1 MRRIHTMRQRFFF
14 KSFFQNLLLLL
25 APILLIGPFSIW
37 ELNMESRSALKK
49 SSYNVLYQ
57 VDETMNT
64 LLSELDNVYYYI
76 RSNPSITTSLKAAYS
91 EPEITLNS
99 LRSIN
104 NISSLLRYYMYTS
117 EYIQSIYVYYYN
129 DRDRLLVPEKGM
141 VSLQAHSAN
150 GWIESSREMEED
162 IWLATAEVAPDK
174 YSEAKPVIYYC
185 RKLYSTI
192 DPSNA
197 IGVIAV
203 QYDADAL
210 IRYIN
215 SLGLYSEQS
224 ITVLNKKNQILFQNM
239 PVDALEFLD
248 SETELQLGGFE
259 YSDIRMDKE
268 KYTVSQ
274 MHSNYVKDLDYVSV
288 VPTKNILRSSSWFA
302 TVFCILVGGAIV
314 ISMILAVF
322 KTQKDYKRLEE
333 ILDLLSHPELAT
345 SDRQEKTGAFLDPY
359 NYITYNILHLFLQQN
374 YLKVQTSEQKYR
386 LKTMELMALQQQI
399 NPHFLHNTLNT
410 IYWEAIA
417 LTKGPNTCADML
429 TKLAAIMRYSLGNPD
444 ESVTVR
450 EELGYLKNYVFIQA
464 RRYQN
469 KFQVEYDIDEKALD
483 YPIRKILLQPL
494 VENAINHGIKEL
506 EREGIIRMK
515 VHDCGTHIYIS
526 VLDTGVG
533 MDRETL
539 LKLRQSL
546 LATEEYS
553 PHIGLLNSH
562 RRLVLTYGPDAGIH
576 IQSHKNRGTCIF
588 FRLPLEDVR

>member
-162 IWLATAEVAPDK
+162 IWLDTAEVAPDK

-224 ITVLNKKNQILFQNM
+224 ITILNKKNQILFQNM

-248 SETELQLGGFE
+248 SETELELGGFE
-259 YSDIRMDKE
+259 YSDIRMGKE

-314 ISMILAVF
+314 ISMI
-322 KTQKDYKRLEE
+322 
-333 ILDLLSHPELAT
+333 
-345 SDRQEKTGAFLDPY
+345 
-359 NYITYNILHLFLQQN
+359 
-374 YLKVQTSEQKYR
+374 
-386 LKTMELMALQQQI
+386 
-399 NPHFLHNTLNT
+399 
-410 IYWEAIA
+410 
-417 LTKGPNTCADML
+417 
-429 TKLAAIMRYSLGNPD
+429 LAAIMRYSLGNPD

-533 MDRETL
+533 MDREIL

>member
-1 MRRIHTMRQRFFF
+1 MRQRFFF
-14 KSFFQNLLLLL
+14 KSFFQNTLLLLV
-25 APILLIGPFSIW
+25 PILLIGPFSIW
-37 ELNMESRSALKK
+37 ELNMESRNALKK

-57 VDETMNT
+57 MDETMNS
-64 LLSELDNVYYYI
+64 LLAELDNVYYYI

-117 EYIQSIYVYYYN
+117 EYVQSIYVYYYN

-141 VSLQAHSAN
+141 VSLEAHNAG
-150 GWIESSREMEED
+150 GWIEASREMEED
-162 IWLATAEVAPDK
+162 IWLDTANVAPDK
-174 YSEAKPVIYYC
+174 YSEERPVIYYC

-192 DPSNA
+192 DPSNP

-210 IRYIN
+210 IKYID
-215 SLGLYSEQS
+215 SLGLYKEQS

-239 PVDALEFLD
+239 PVDALKFFDGEAD
-248 SETELQLGGFE
+248 LQLGEFE
-259 YSDIRMDKE
+259 YTDVTMDHE
-268 KYTVSQ
+268 NYTVSQ

-314 ISMILAVF
+314 LAMILAVF
-322 KTQKDYKRLEE
+322 KTQKDYKRLKE
-333 ILDLLSHPELAT
+333 ILDLLSNPELAV
-345 SDRQEKTGAFLDPY
+345 SHKQEKSGAFLDPY

-374 YLKVQTSEQKYR
+374 YLKVQTSEQKYK
-386 LKTMELMALQQQI
+386 LKTLELMALQQQI

-444 ESVTVR
+444 ESVTIR

-469 KFQVEYDIDEKALD
+469 QFQVEYEIDEQVLD

-506 EREGIIRMK
+506 EREGMIRIK
-515 VHDCGTHIYIS
+515 IHGCAGYIYIS
-526 VLDTGVG
+526 VLDTGIG
-533 MDRETL
+533 MERDTL
-539 LKLRQSL
+539 QKLRESL
-546 LATEEYS
+546 LHTEEYS
-553 PHIGLLNSH
+553 PHVGLQNSH
-562 RRLVLTYGPDAGIH
+562 RRLVLTYGQEAGIH
-576 IQSHKNRGTCIF
+576 IQSHRNRGTCIF
-588 FRLPLEDVR
+588 FRLPLDLVT

>member
-1 MRRIHTMRQRFFF
+1 MRRRFFF
-14 KSFFQNLLLLL
+14 KSFFQNMLLLLP
-25 APILLIGPFSIW
+25 PILLIGPFSVW
-37 ELNMESRSALKK
+37 EIKMESRDALKK

-57 VDETMNT
+57 MDETMNT

-104 NISSLLRYYMYTS
+104 NISSLLRYYIYTS

-141 VSLQAHSAN
+141 VSQKGHSAN
-150 GWIESSREMEED
+150 GWIESSKEIEED
-162 IWLATAEVAPDK
+162 IWLDTAYVAPDK
-174 YSEAKPVIYYC
+174 YSGERQVIYYC

-192 DPSNA
+192 DPSNP
-197 IGVIAV
+197 IGIIAV

-210 IRYIN
+210 IKYID
-215 SLGLYSEQS
+215 SLGLYKDQS
-224 ITVLNKKNQILFQNM
+224 ITVVNKKNQILFQNM
-239 PVDALEFLD
+239 VVDALKFFD
-248 SETELQLGGFE
+248 DGTEMQLGGFE
-259 YSDIRMDKE
+259 YTDFTMDHE
-268 KYTVSQ
+268 KHTVSQ
-274 MHSNYVKDLDYVSV
+274 MHSNYVKDLDYISV
-288 VPTKNILRSSSWFA
+288 VPTKNIMRSSSWFT

-314 ISMILAVF
+314 VSMILAVF

-333 ILDLLSHPELAT
+333 ILNLLSNPELAM
-345 SDRQEKTGAFLDPY
+345 SQKQEKSGAFLDPY

-374 YLKVQTSEQKYR
+374 YLKVQTSEQKYK

-417 LTKGPNTCADML
+417 LTEGPNTCAEML

-444 ESVTVR
+444 ESVTIR
-450 EELGYLKNYVFIQA
+450 EELRYLKNYVFIQE

-469 KFQVEYDIDEKALD
+469 KFRVVYDLDEQVMD

-494 VENAINHGIKEL
+494 VENAINHGIREL
-506 EREGIIRMK
+506 EREGLIRIK
-515 VHDCGTHIYIS
+515 VHGCADYIYIS
-526 VLDTGVG
+526 VLDTGIG
-533 MDRETL
+533 MDSDTL
-539 LKLRQSL
+539 SKLRQSL
-546 LATEEYS
+546 LYTEEYS
-553 PHIGLLNSH
+553 PQVGVLNSH
-562 RRLVLTYGPDAGIH
+562 RRLVLTYGANAGIH
-576 IQSHKNRGTCIF
+576 IQSRKKEGTCIF
-588 FRLPLEDVR
+588 FRLPLQNIT